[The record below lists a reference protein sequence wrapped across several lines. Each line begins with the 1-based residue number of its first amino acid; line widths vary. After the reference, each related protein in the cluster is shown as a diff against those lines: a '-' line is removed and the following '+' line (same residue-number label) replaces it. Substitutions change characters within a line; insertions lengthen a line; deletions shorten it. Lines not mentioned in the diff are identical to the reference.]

1 MTGRQL
7 FNKRLIEEL
16 KFQSGIIRSV
26 VDWTIAVYIIIPAL
40 VAAVMIYKE
49 AWQNIS
55 LYWHEDL
62 RISFLLVL
70 VFLFSLSGNF
80 RTHIMEADLLYIIQR
95 EKLLY
100 GLKLHAFIFSI
111 MLTMLQVIIL
121 FICVLPIL
129 VKAYHLSLIEILFL
143 YIAVFCFRLFLM
155 TLKKILNRNV
165 YKWTLF
171 PLVSI
176 IFILFILNLPYVI
189 YGIGSV
195 ITIFSIVYFHM
206 KQLRK
211 TNRWFLKELE
221 IEDRERVRYIQL
233 IMSFST
239 EVEKAP
245 NRLRK
250 TPFIFPKSKR
260 IFSDDSPEIRLLEL
274 LLKSFLRNKASVF
287 AYLQITMI
295 TFSAIIIVPILL
307 KWIIFICS
315 IFFIHYWLHHLY
327 RKMLDSPFFA
337 IVPID
342 EKYSAWSHFRMYLL
356 FPPVIVFAITVI
368 FITIRFLIV

>member
-7 FNKRLIEEL
+7 FNKRLMEEL
-16 KFQSGIIRSV
+16 RFQSGVIRSV
-26 VDWTIAVYIIIPAL
+26 VDWTIALYIVMPAL
-40 VAAVMIYKE
+40 VAAVMVYKE

-62 RISFLLVL
+62 PFLLLLVL
-70 VFLFSLSGNF
+70 VFLFSLTGNF
-80 RTHIMEADLLYIIQR
+80 RTYIMEADLLYVIQR

-111 MLTMLQVIIL
+111 IQMMLQLLIL
-121 FICVLPIL
+121 FICMLPIL
-129 VKAYHLSLIEILFL
+129 VKAYHLPLIEILFL

-155 TLKKILNRNV
+155 TLKKILNRNM

-171 PLVSI
+171 PLTSI

-274 LLKSFLRNKASVF
+274 LLKSFLRNKATVF

-295 TFSAIIIVPILL
+295 TFSAIIIVPVLL
-307 KWIIFICS
+307 KWIIFICF

-337 IVPID
+337 IIPID
-342 EKYSAWSHFRMYLL
+342 EKYSAWSHFRKYLL
-356 FPPVIVFAITVI
+356 FPPVIVFALTVI
-368 FITIRFLIV
+368 FITIRFIIV